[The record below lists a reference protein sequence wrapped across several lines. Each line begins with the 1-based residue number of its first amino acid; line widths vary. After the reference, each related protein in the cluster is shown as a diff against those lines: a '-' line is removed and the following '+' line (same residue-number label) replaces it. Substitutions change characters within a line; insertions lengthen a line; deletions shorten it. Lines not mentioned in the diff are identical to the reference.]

1 MRRDAAQARGL
12 RPARAAGSSRDP
24 ELDLLLMRIL
34 CVNRGSSTLKFAL
47 FDDSLAR
54 ITGGTVEVEGDNQ
67 HAIEGALD
75 EASAAGAPDAVVH
88 RLVHGGPKL
97 HRPQRVTPEVVAT
110 IREIVHFAPIH
121 LPPALACIEV
131 AFRRHP
137 GVPQV
142 ACFDTSFHWDLPAV
156 ARRLPLPRD
165 LDEAGVRRFGFHGL
179 SYEYIVSAL
188 GPRLGRRAV
197 VAHLGNGAS
206 LAALLDG
213 VSIDTTMGLT
223 PTGGIPMST
232 RSGDLDPGVLVFL
245 LARGMPA
252 AEVEALVSRK
262 SGLLGISGSSGD
274 MRTLLDAGT
283 ADAELAVDQFCY
295 AIRKQIGAYA
305 AALSGLD
312 TLVFTGGIGEHAA
325 PVRERVCSGLSH
337 LGVEL
342 DRECNRLSEQVVSAP
357 TSRVA
362 VLVVPTDEDVVMA
375 RHARKVLAA
384 QS

>member
-1 MRRDAAQARGL
+1 
-12 RPARAAGSSRDP
+12 
-24 ELDLLLMRIL
+24 MRIL
-34 CVNRGSSTLKFAL
+34 CLNRGSSTLKYAV
-47 FDDSLAR
+47 FDDSLTR
-54 ITGGTVEVEGDNQ
+54 LSGGTIEGARAD
-67 HAIEGALD
+67 AVEGALD
-75 EASAAGAPDAVVH
+75 ASGVPDAVVH

-97 HRPQRVTPEVVAT
+97 HQPQRITPELVAAL
-110 IREIVHFAPIH
+110 RGIVHFAPIH
-121 LPPALACIEV
+121 LPPALACIEAV
-131 AFRRHP
+131 SRRHP
-137 GVPQV
+137 RVPQV
-142 ACFDTSFHWDLPAV
+142 ACFDTDFHWNLPAV

-213 VSIDTTMGLT
+213 ASVDTTMGLT
-223 PTGGIPMST
+223 PAGGIPMST

-252 AEVEALVSRK
+252 SEIEPLVSRR
-262 SGLLGISGSSGD
+262 SGLLGISGLSGD
-274 MRTLLDAGT
+274 MRTLLAAGSGE
-283 ADAELAVDQFCY
+283 AELAVEQFCY

-312 TLVFTGGIGEHAA
+312 TLVFTGGIGEKAT
-325 PVRERVCSGLSH
+325 PVRERVCAGLSH

-342 DRECNRLSEQVVSAP
+342 DRERNARGEELISAAR
-357 TSRVA
+357 SRVA
-362 VLVVPTDEDVVMA
+362 VLVVATDEDVVMA
-375 RHARKVLAA
+375 RHARQVLAA
-384 QS
+384 QT

>member
-1 MRRDAAQARGL
+1 MRV
-12 RPARAAGSSRDP
+12 
-24 ELDLLLMRIL
+24 L
-34 CVNRGSSTLKFAL
+34 CVNRGSSSLKFAL

-54 ITGGTVEVEGDNQ
+54 MVEGTVEVEGD
-67 HAIEGALD
+67 HRRAIETALD
-75 EASAAGAPDAVVH
+75 TAAAAGAPDAIAH

-97 HRPQRVTPEVVAT
+97 HRPQRVTPDLVAAL
-110 IREIVHFAPIH
+110 REIVHFAPIH
-121 LPPALACIEV
+121 LPPALDCIE
-131 AFRRHP
+131 AAGRRHP

-156 ARRLPLPRD
+156 SRRLPLPRQ
-165 LDEAGVRRFGFHGL
+165 LDEEGVRRFGFHGL

-223 PTGGIPMST
+223 PSGGIPMST

-252 AEVEALVSRK
+252 AEVEPLVARK
-262 SGLLGISGSSGD
+262 SGLLGVSGLSGD

-283 ADAELAVDQFCY
+283 ANAELAVDQFCY

-312 TLVFTGGIGEHAA
+312 TVVFTGGIGERAA
-325 PVRERVCSGLSH
+325 PVRERVCAGLSH
-337 LGVEL
+337 LGIEL
-342 DRECNRLSEQVVSAP
+342 DRECNRRGEEMVSSA

-362 VLVVPTDEDVVMA
+362 VLVVATDEDLMMA

>member
-1 MRRDAAQARGL
+1 
-12 RPARAAGSSRDP
+12 
-24 ELDLLLMRIL
+24 MRIL
-34 CVNRGSSTLKFAL
+34 CINRGSSTLKFAV

-54 ITGGTVEVEGDNQ
+54 IVDGTVEVKGDHQ
-67 HAIEGALD
+67 RAIESALD
-75 EASAAGAPDAVVH
+75 RAAAAGAPDAVAH

-97 HRPQRVTPEVVAT
+97 HRPHRITAELVAAL
-110 IREIVHFAPIH
+110 REIVHFAPIH
-121 LPPALACIEV
+121 LPPALECIEAV
-131 AFRRHP
+131 GRRHSE
-137 GVPQV
+137 VPQV

-213 VSIDTTMGLT
+213 ASIDTTMGLT

-245 LARGMPA
+245 LARGIPA
-252 AEVEALVSRK
+252 AEIEPLLSRR
-262 SGLLGISGSSGD
+262 SGLLGISGLSGD
-274 MRTLLDAGT
+274 MRTLLAAGT
-283 ADAELAVDQFCY
+283 AEAELAVDQFCY

-305 AALSGLD
+305 AALAGLD
-312 TLVFTGGIGEHAA
+312 TLVFTGGIGERAA
-325 PVRERVCSGLSH
+325 PVRERVCAGLSH

-342 DRECNRLSEQVVSAP
+342 DGDRNRRGEEVVSSP
-357 TSRVA
+357 GSRAA
-362 VLVVPTDEDVVMA
+362 VLVVPTDEDLVMA
-375 RHARKVLAA
+375 RHARKVLAGE
-384 QS
+384 S

>member
-1 MRRDAAQARGL
+1 
-12 RPARAAGSSRDP
+12 
-24 ELDLLLMRIL
+24 
-34 CVNRGSSTLKFAL
+34 
-47 FDDSLAR
+47 
-54 ITGGTVEVEGDNQ
+54 VEVKGDPRR
-67 HAIEGALD
+67 AIETALD
-75 EASAAGAPDAVVH
+75 TAAAAGAPDAVAH

-97 HRPQRVTPEVVAT
+97 HRPQRVTPDLVAAL
-110 IREIVHFAPIH
+110 REIVHFAPIH
-121 LPPALACIEV
+121 LPPALDCIE
-131 AFRRHP
+131 AAGRRHP

-156 ARRLPLPRD
+156 ARRLPLPRE
-165 LDEAGVRRFGFHGL
+165 LDDEGVRRFGFHGL
-179 SYEYIVSAL
+179 SYEYVVSAL

-223 PTGGIPMST
+223 PSGGIPMST
-232 RSGDLDPGVLVFL
+232 RSGDLDPGILAFL

-252 AEVEALVSRK
+252 AEVEPLVARK
-262 SGLLGISGSSGD
+262 SGLLGVSGLSGD
-274 MRTLLDAGT
+274 MRTLLAAGT

-305 AALSGLD
+305 AALAGLD
-312 TLVFTGGIGEHAA
+312 TVVFTGGIGERAA
-325 PVRERVCSGLSH
+325 PVRERVCAGLSH
-337 LGVEL
+337 LGIEL
-342 DRECNRLSEQVVSAP
+342 DRESNRRGEEVVSSA

-362 VLVVPTDEDVVMA
+362 LLVVPTDEDLVMA

-384 QS
+384 HS

>member
-1 MRRDAAQARGL
+1 
-12 RPARAAGSSRDP
+12 
-24 ELDLLLMRIL
+24 MRIL

-54 ITGGTVEVEGDNQ
+54 IAGGTVEVEGDNQ

-110 IREIVHFAPIH
+110 LREIVHFAPIH

-165 LDEAGVRRFGFHGL
+165 LDEAGVRRFGCHGL

>member
-1 MRRDAAQARGL
+1 
-12 RPARAAGSSRDP
+12 
-24 ELDLLLMRIL
+24 MRIL
-34 CVNRGSSTLKFAL
+34 CLNRGSSTLKFAL

-54 ITGGTVEVEGDNQ
+54 IAGGTIEVKGDHQ
-67 HAIEGALD
+67 RAIESALD
-75 EASAAGAPDAVVH
+75 GAAAAGTPDAVAH
-88 RLVHGGPKL
+88 RLVHGGPEL
-97 HRPQRVTPEVVAT
+97 HRPQRVTAELVASL
-110 IREIVHFAPIH
+110 REIVHFAPIH
-121 LPPALACIEV
+121 LPPALECIEAV
-131 AFRRHP
+131 GRRHP

-142 ACFDTSFHWDLPAV
+142 ACFDTSFHWDLPVV
-156 ARRLPLPRD
+156 ARRLPLPRE
-165 LDEAGVRRFGFHGL
+165 LDAAGVRRFGFHGL
-179 SYEYIVSAL
+179 SYEYVVSAL

-232 RSGDLDPGVLVFL
+232 RSGDLDPGILVFL

-252 AEVEALVSRK
+252 AEVEPLVSRR
-262 SGLLGISGSSGD
+262 SGLFGISGSSGD
-274 MRTLLDAGT
+274 MRTLLGAGT
-283 ADAELAVDQFCY
+283 AEAELAIDQFCY

-312 TLVFTGGIGEHAA
+312 TLVFTGGIGERAA
-325 PVRERVCSGLSH
+325 PVRERVCAGLSH
-337 LGVEL
+337 LGIEL
-342 DRECNRLSEQVVSAP
+342 DRECNRRGEEVVSSL

-362 VLVVPTDEDVVMA
+362 VLVVATDEDLVMA
-375 RHARKVLAA
+375 RHARKVLAP